1 MKKYFLSFSIFCLM
15 LAACNNSKSKTEF
28 FDKAGMDTS
37 IKPDDN
43 FFGYANGSWIKNAKI
58 PDDQSGWGS
67 FYTLYGE
74 NLKKMRII
82 LDETSAKTNHPSGS
96 AAQKVG
102 DFYASGMDTVEIE
115 KKGFEPLKPTL
126 AKIDAV
132 KNYKELVIL
141 LTDMSL
147 ENQGNLFGFY
157 VGADERNS
165 AKNIL
170 VLSQTGTTL
179 PEKDYYTKKDSIT
192 IDQRNKLV
200 AHAAKYF
207 ELTGANTADANKSAA
222 SILAVET
229 ALAASHLSPVEQR
242 DPIKNYNKM
251 SVADLQ
257 KRTAN
262 IDWIS
267 TFTKMGISTDSINV
281 AQPKYYEALSSLL
294 ASMPIQAWKDKVKFD
309 YISSNSSSLS
319 KVFREE
325 RFSFG
330 KIFSGVKKQ
339 EDRWKKM
346 VNSTDSHLKDL
357 LGEVYVEK
365 YFPAEAKK
373 RMDELV
379 NNLQK
384 AFKARIAK
392 LDWMSDSTKQK
403 AQEKLASIIKKIGYP
418 DKWKKYD
425 DVEIKRNDFFG
436 NLIQVA
442 KHDYKESIEKI
453 GKQVDKTVWG
463 MTAPTVNAYYN
474 PTFNEIVFPAGILQS
489 PFFEL
494 NADDAIN
501 YGAIGLVIG
510 HEMTHGFDDQ
520 GRQYD
525 AQGNLKD
532 WWIKS
537 DGEKFTAKAAGVIN
551 QYNQFVVLDSLHV
564 NGALTLGENLA
575 DIGGLAIAYD
585 AFKLTKQGMS
595 SDKIDGFTPDQR
607 FFLGYAQAWRLKTR
621 PETMRTRITTDPH
634 SPEEFRVNGPLA
646 NFDPFYTAFN
656 VTEKSKLY
664 RKPTDRAKIW

>member
-607 FFLGYAQAWRLKTR
+607 FFLGYAQAWRLINR

-646 NFDPFYTAFN
+646 NFDPFYKAFN
-656 VTEKSKLY
+656 VTENSKLY
-664 RKPTDRAKIW
+664 RKPADRAKIW